1 VESGV
6 LDGRLLLDFAEAA
19 VVEADNLTA
28 KRDAVTAKLGEADM
42 IDAAGIIAIFQA
54 AVRIADATG
63 IPLEDAKAE
72 ISAEFRKTLGLD
84 AFTAD

>member
-28 KRDAVTAKLGEADM
+28 KRDALTAKLGEAAM